1 METVPSPDTG
11 AIHVT
16 DITVSTQPVDL
27 FRKKFPNKLS
37 LHTVMYSVPYCGTLN
52 SAKIGKSQMWQ
63 K

>member
-1 METVPSPDTG
+1 METVKPPSPDTG

-37 LHTVMYSVPYCGTLN
+37 LHTVYRTVEHLKISLN
-52 SAKIGKSQMWQ
+52 SAKIDKN
-63 K
+63 

>member
-1 METVPSPDTG
+1 METVKPPSPDTG

-37 LHTVMYSVPYCGTLN
+37 LHTDVQCTVLWNT
-52 SAKIGKSQMWQ
+52 
-63 K
+63 